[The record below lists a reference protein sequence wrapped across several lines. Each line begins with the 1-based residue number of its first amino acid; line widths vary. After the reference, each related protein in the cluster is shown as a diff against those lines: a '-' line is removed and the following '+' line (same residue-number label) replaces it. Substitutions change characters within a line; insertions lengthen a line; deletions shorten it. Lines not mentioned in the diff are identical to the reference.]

1 MAIDIRQ
8 LHIGSH
14 ILVKG
19 EVVRVLGV
27 RRTNRYDPEAIVQY
41 TTKGVVSF
49 GEWPSDSDM
58 VEPIPITSELLRELA
73 FEECEQG
80 NSEHFYHGNMRL
92 DWSNDSR
99 FGLSDG
105 VPLEFLHELENLY
118 YLKYGVALIKE

>member
-19 EVVRVLGV
+19 EVVRILGV
-27 RRTNRYDPEAIVQY
+27 RRNRYDSEAIVQY
-41 TTKGVVSF
+41 TTKGVVFF
-49 GEWPSDSDM
+49 GECPSDSDKI
-58 VEPIPITSELLRELA
+58 EPVAITSELLRELA
-73 FEECEQG
+73 FEECEHG

-92 DWSNDSR
+92 DWANDSR
-99 FGLSDG
+99 FWLSDG

-118 YLKYGVALIKE
+118 YLKYGVVLLKE

>member
-27 RRTNRYDPEAIVQY
+27 RRNRYDLLAMVQY
-41 TTKGVVSF
+41 TTKGVVFF

-58 VEPIPITSELLRELA
+58 VEPIPITWELLRELA
-73 FEECEQG
+73 FEECDHG

-92 DWSNDSR
+92 DWSNESR
-99 FGLSDG
+99 FWACDG
-105 VPLEFLHELENLY
+105 VPVEFLHELENLY
-118 YLKYGVALIKE
+118 YLKYGVVLIKN